1 MVPMLREGGS
11 PFPCDLSLLSG
22 SCAAP
27 PGGGNKKTDASNTS
41 VSAPAGR
48 KKADV

>member
-22 SCAAP
+22 SR
-27 PGGGNKKTDASNTS
+27 
-41 VSAPAGR
+41 SAWRRKQRDGHSQPRPSLPLRGA
-48 KKADV
+48 KKADA